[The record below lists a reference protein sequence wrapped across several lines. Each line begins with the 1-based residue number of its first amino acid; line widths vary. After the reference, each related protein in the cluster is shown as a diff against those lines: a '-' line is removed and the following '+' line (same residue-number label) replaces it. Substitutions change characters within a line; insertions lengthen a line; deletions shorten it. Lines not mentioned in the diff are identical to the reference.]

1 MNNALYTKLFAEVIK
16 GGMLCPGRVAN
27 ITHYLLQTFKLN
39 GAMVEFGCNAGRTAA
54 LMACVCPEKELWLY
68 DSFQGLPEPGEK
80 DSGKFGGGIMKVS
93 QGSVGLYFEENGLEE
108 PRIIPGWFYEL
119 KPNQVPMEIA
129 FAHLDGDLY
138 ESTRDALS
146 IVAPRMVK
154 GGVIILDDYGW
165 STTPGVKAAFV
176 ECFSLTWIGHQLK
189 ELEISNPNS
198 GQAVILF

>member
-27 ITHYLLQTFKLN
+27 ITHYLLQTSKLN

-54 LMACVCPEKELWLY
+54 LMACVCPEKEIWLY

-80 DSGKFGGGIMKVS
+80 DSGKFGCGIMKTSIADVEFYFMVS
-93 QGSVGLYFEENGLEE
+93 GLGV
-108 PRIIPGWFYEL
+108 PRVVEGWFSDI
-119 KPNQVPMEIA
+119 KPNQVPDEIA

-146 IVAPRMVK
+146 IVAPRMSK

-165 STTPGVKAAFV
+165 SVTPGVKSAFV
-176 ECFSLTWIGHQLK
+176 ECFSLTWIGNQLK